1 MMGIRVAVAGAGG
14 RMGREVVKMVLGEPD
29 FTLACAVSPSH
40 GGVDAGVL
48 VGLSP
53 CGVCVEAVLERAL
66 WRTTADVL
74 VDFTIPDVAQ
84 AHAAIALQHGVH
96 AVVGTTGLS
105 EEHMHA
111 LDTMARERNVGCLIA
126 PNFSLGVLIMMRCA
140 REAARWFP
148 HIEIIEAHGDQKR
161 DAPSGTALK
170 TARMIR
176 DVRAVRKQG
185 HPLEAEHLAG
195 ARGADIDGM
204 RVHSVRLPGIFAQQ
218 EVLFGAPGESLR
230 IRHDSYDRA
239 AYMPGV
245 ALAIRHI
252 PQRVGVVYGFEQC
265 IDWDAPPDER
275 KGR

>member
-1 MMGIRVAVAGAGG
+1 MDKGIRVAIGGAGG

-29 FTLACAVSPSH
+29 FTLVCAVSPSH
-40 GGVDAGVL
+40 VGVDAGVL

-53 CGVCVEAVLERAL
+53 CGVCVEGELERAL

-74 VDFTIPDVAQ
+74 VDFTIPDVART
-84 AHAAIALQHGVH
+84 HAAIALQHGVH
-96 AVVGTTGLS
+96 AIIGTTGLTQS
-105 EEHMHA
+105 DMHA
-111 LDTMARERNVGCLIA
+111 LDVLARERHVGCLIA
-126 PNFSLGVLIMMRCA
+126 PNFSIGVLLMMRFA
-140 REAARWFP
+140 REAAALFP
-148 HIEIIEAHGDQKR
+148 HCEIIEAHGDQKR

-170 TARMIR
+170 TAHMIR
-176 DVRAVRKQG
+176 EVRAVRKQG
-185 HPLEAEHLAG
+185 HPLEEEHVAG

-245 ALAIRHI
+245 ALAIRRI
-252 PQRVGVVYGFEQC
+252 AQRVGVVYGFEQC
-265 IDWDAPPDER
+265 VDW
-275 KGR
+275 GS